1 MFLASEGTVTHKVV
15 ENTQSLGTALLSNE
29 GLYNLCFTGSGIVAL
44 ESFVPYEELIEY
56 ELQND
61 VLKVD
66 GSMAVCWSGSLNF
79 TVEKATKGLVGSV
92 MSGEGLVN
100 VYRGTGK
107 VWVSP
112 VAGTKDSAPQTM
124 ASSSSAP
131 KETSSGGGGL
141 LGAILG

>member
-1 MFLASEGTVTHKVV
+1 MFLASEGSVVHKVI

-29 GLYNLCFTGSGIVAL
+29 GLYNLCFTGSGVVAL
-44 ESFVPYEELIEY
+44 ESYVPFDELIEY
-56 ELQND
+56 ELDND

-66 GSMAVCWSGSLNF
+66 GSMAVCWSGSLKF
-79 TVEKATKGLVGSV
+79 SIEKATKGLLGS
-92 MSGEGLVN
+92 MASGEGLVN

-124 ASSSSAP
+124 ASSQTTT
-131 KETSSGGGGL
+131 KETSAAGGL
-141 LGAILG
+141 LGALLG